1 MVKDVIK
8 SIYEN
13 KIIVIVRGVSFEV
26 LLPLAKALYGG
37 GIRLLE
43 ITFSADGRV
52 SDNETAEQIKM
63 LSDNLGDRMY
73 VGAGTVIS
81 EKQAELAHEAGARFI
96 ISPNTNPRVIAKT
109 CELQMVSIPGAY
121 TPSEAEEAVEAGAD
135 FVKIFPAV
143 NLGSG
148 YIKALRAPLCHIP
161 FLAVG
166 GITAENIP
174 EYLNAGVCGFGIG
187 ANIVKRDLIESAK
200 YDEIGRLA
208 EKYAAAVRG

>member
-63 LSDNLGDRMY
+63 LLM
-73 VGAGTVIS
+73 
-81 EKQAELAHEAGARFI
+81 KCF
-96 ISPNTNPRVIAKT
+96 
-109 CELQMVSIPGAY
+109 
-121 TPSEAEEAVEAGAD
+121 
-135 FVKIFPAV
+135 
-143 NLGSG
+143 G
-148 YIKALRAPLCHIP
+148 YGRK
-161 FLAVG
+161 
-166 GITAENIP
+166 N
-174 EYLNAGVCGFGIG
+174 
-187 ANIVKRDLIESAK
+187 LIESL
-200 YDEIGRLA
+200 ISR
-208 EKYAAAVRG
+208 AASGISGQTGTEQ

>member
-1 MVKDVIK
+1 MVKDVIN
-8 SIYEN
+8 SIYQN
-13 KIIVIVRGVSFEV
+13 KIIVIVRGVNFEA

-43 ITFSADGRV
+43 VTFSADGRV
-52 SDNETAEQIKM
+52 SDGETAEQIKM
-63 LSDNLGDRMY
+63 LSDNIGDRMY

-96 ISPNTNPRVIAKT
+96 ISPNTNPRVIKKT

-187 ANIVKRDLIESAK
+187 ANIVKKEFIESGK

-208 EKYAAAVRG
+208 EKYVAAVRG

>member
-1 MVKDVIK
+1 MVKDVIN
-8 SIYEN
+8 SIYQN
-13 KIIVIVRGVSFEV
+13 KIIVIIRGVNFEA

-43 ITFSADGRV
+43 VTFSADGRV
-52 SDNETAEQIKM
+52 SDGETAEQIKM
-63 LSDNLGDRMY
+63 LSDNIGDRMY

-109 CELQMVSIPGAY
+109 RELQMVSIPGAY

-187 ANIVKRDLIESAK
+187 ANIVKKEFIESGK

-208 EKYAAAVRG
+208 EKYVAAVRG

>member
-208 EKYAAAVRG
+208 EKYTAAVRG

>member
-1 MVKDVIK
+1 MVKDVIN
-8 SIYEN
+8 SIYQN
-13 KIIVIVRGVSFEV
+13 KIIVIVRGVNFEA

-43 ITFSADGRV
+43 VTFSADGRV
-52 SDNETAEQIKM
+52 SDGETAEQIKM
-63 LSDNLGDRMY
+63 LADNIGDRMY

-81 EKQAELAHEAGARFI
+81 EKQAKLAHEAGARFI

-109 CELQMVSIPGAY
+109 RELQMVSIPGAY

-174 EYLNAGVCGFGIG
+174 EYLSAGVCGFGIG
-187 ANIVKRDLIESAK
+187 ANIVKKELIESGK

-208 EKYAAAVRG
+208 EKYVAAVRG